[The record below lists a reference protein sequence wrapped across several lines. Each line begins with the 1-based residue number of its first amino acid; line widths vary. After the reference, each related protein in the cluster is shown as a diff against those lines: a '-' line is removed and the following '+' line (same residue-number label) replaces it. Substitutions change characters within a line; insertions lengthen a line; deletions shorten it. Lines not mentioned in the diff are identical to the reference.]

1 MSAQTSWPA
10 PHPRLPGGRRAPAY
24 DAAVAVLPASVRVA
38 LWTSAAYAGQ
48 VALDEVPERA
58 LPDIDHCT
66 GLAERIGLWRD
77 LGEQVLLV
85 ALPRP
90 GDLTGMPRGPVEFL
104 AAATAS
110 EELVFVPG
118 VGGALVPTVE
128 EFGPEGD
135 RGWQVRWS
143 GFDTDPVPSHVVQ
156 AVALPDVELA
166 LRREVGA
173 LTAELAAG
181 PTPLSGHGL
190 EPVARRAVDQAW
202 GLPAGLPPRATRV
215 IELAGTITSLA
226 GLGLDRRLQ
235 GIDSSGTLQRE
246 RLLQQL
252 HDRAAHALV
261 AATNVA
267 SMHLAGWR

>member
-1 MSAQTSWPA
+1 M
-10 PHPRLPGGRRAPAY
+10 
-24 DAAVAVLPASVRVA
+24 RVA

-48 VALDEVPERA
+48 VALDDVPHRA

-90 GDLTGMPRGPVEFL
+90 GDLTSMPKGPVEFV

-143 GFDTDPVPSHVVQ
+143 GYDTAPVPSHVVQ
-156 AVALPDVELA
+156 GVALPDVELQ

-181 PTPLSGHGL
+181 SFTPMSGHDL
-190 EPVARRAVDQAW
+190 ESVARRAVDQAW
-202 GLPAGLPPRATRV
+202 GVPAGLPPRAIRV

-235 GIDSSGTLQRE
+235 SIDSSGTLQRE
-246 RLLQQL
+246 RILQQL